1 MGRITPRRSL
11 RCRSLYCRRKGG
23 EEAVSE
29 HHSGRAGGTGGGAI
43 TTAPFEASVPYRAF
57 SSCAWMTYVDTR
69 SPRDRSCIRT
79 RWIVCVPVGK
89 SMESAVQMPCGSS
102 ASG

>member
-1 MGRITPRRSL
+1 VGGR
-11 RCRSLYCRRKGG
+11 GG

-29 HHSGRAGGTGGGAI
+29 RQSGEAGDSGGTV
-43 TTAPFEASVPYRAF
+43 TTAPFDASVPYNAF

-89 SMESAVQMPCGSS
+89 SMESAVQMP
-102 ASG
+102 